1 MEGGGDGERKKR
13 GKTEWKRG
21 KTEWKEG
28 RKKINQPFEQ
38 AVSIASG
45 RRIIQILRGSNFSY
59 LIIKVRLREAKIP
72 TVGIR
77 TASSM
82 HSYS

>member
-1 MEGGGDGERKKR
+1 MKVVKFFGDKKKEERGVGGMEGGGDGERKKR

-45 RRIIQILRGSNFSY
+45 RRII
-59 LIIKVRLREAKIP
+59 
-72 TVGIR
+72 
-77 TASSM
+77 
-82 HSYS
+82 

>member
-1 MEGGGDGERKKR
+1 MKVVKFFGDKKKEERGVGGMEGGGDGERK
-13 GKTEWKRG
+13 KRG

-45 RRIIQILRGSNFSY
+45 RRII
-59 LIIKVRLREAKIP
+59 
-72 TVGIR
+72 
-77 TASSM
+77 
-82 HSYS
+82 

>member
-45 RRIIQILRGSNFSY
+45 RRII
-59 LIIKVRLREAKIP
+59 
-72 TVGIR
+72 
-77 TASSM
+77 
-82 HSYS
+82 